1 MSSREKTRPFQFHTF
16 KARVTQ
22 SMQHITQDANLVQR
36 EKKDNNN
43 RSIKHQ
49 QELNACAHFIT
60 FQITSISHHIVQD
73 I

>member
-1 MSSREKTRPFQFHTF
+1 
-16 KARVTQ
+16 
-22 SMQHITQDANLVQR
+22 MQHITQDANLVQR